1 MKIFLLLITLA
12 AFLQSAFLPINLVLV
27 LIVAR
32 SLVIEDRDNL
42 FIAFFGGLILSFL
55 TQSNLGYYSIL
66 FILLVKLASMLR
78 KLPVSFNLIMIFISG
93 ALLIGIAGMLSSFF
107 AGQSFTFWPRL
118 TEMILVLPTYLL
130 LRSWEDRFV
139 ATSHTKLR
147 IRA

>member
-12 AFLQSAFLPINLVLV
+12 AFLQGAFLPINLVLV

-55 TQSNLGYYSIL
+55 TQSNIGYYSIL
-66 FILLVKLASMLR
+66 FMLLVKLASMLR
-78 KLPVSFNLIMIFISG
+78 RLPVSFNLVMIFISG
-93 ALLIGIAGMLSSFF
+93 AFLIGIAGMLNSFF
-107 AGQSFTFWPRL
+107 AGQSFALWPRL
-118 TEMILVLPTYLL
+118 IEVFLLLPTYLL

-139 ATSHTKLR
+139 ASSHTKLR